1 MASTTIPLPL
11 ASTEERSRLLSM
23 DLIRSRALDRLY
35 QRRDAVQNLI
45 RALEDYQGSRK
56 ARLARSAEALRAG
69 LGTMQPSLLGTHPDI
84 L

>member
-1 MASTTIPLPL
+1 MAPKPLTLPL

-45 RALEDYQGSRK
+45 RALEDYQESRE
-56 ARLARSAEALRAG
+56 ARMARCISFSSLRKCSSDSAQSR
-69 LGTMQPSLLGTHPDI
+69 I
-84 L
+84 

>member
-1 MASTTIPLPL
+1 MTPTTRVLPC
-11 ASTEERSRLLSM
+11 AFTEERSGLLSM
-23 DLIRSRALDRLY
+23 DLIRNHALDRLY
-35 QRRDAVQNLI
+35 ERREAVQNLI
-45 RALEDYQGSRK
+45 RALEDYQESRK